1 MNVLYIAELVGKA
14 GIQCVKK
21 MLPSLKQEFKIDYV
35 IANADGATNGAGLG
49 KNHAAYLRKLGV
61 DIITGGDFIFY
72 KRDLTNDLA
81 QMPSVLRPA
90 NYICESPGRG
100 WRIIGKGEKKL
111 AVVSLIGFSHFT
123 RVHGE
128 NPFESLRYLV
138 DKIKKETNNII
149 IDFHAGATAEKKS
162 FSFFADGKV
171 SAVIGSHG
179 RVQTADE
186 CILDGGSATI
196 TDAGRTGFVHAVAG
210 LDPLPKISEFLS
222 GIPLWTKELEIEEK
236 SEIELQGVCVSI
248 NQKGFADS
256 IVRIKRSLKSD

>member
-1 MNVLYIAELVGKA
+1 MKILYIAEIIGKA

-21 MLPSLKQEFKIDYV
+21 MLPDLKNEFKIDFV
-35 IANADGATNGAGLG
+35 IANADGATNGTGLG
-49 KNHAAYLRKLGV
+49 KNHAAYLRKLGC

-81 QMPSVLRPA
+81 QMHNVLRPA
-90 NYICESPGRG
+90 NYISESPGRG
-100 WRIIGKGEKKL
+100 WRILRKEDKKL
-111 AVVSLIGFSHFT
+111 AVVSLVGLSHFT

-128 NPFESLRYLV
+128 NPFNTLRFVV
-138 DKIKKETNNII
+138 DKIKKETNNIV

-162 FSFFADGKV
+162 FSYFADGKV

-186 CILDGGSATI
+186 LILDGGTASI
-196 TDAGRTGFVHAVAG
+196 TDAGRTGFVHAVGG
-210 LDPLPKISEFLS
+210 LDPLPKISEFLC
-222 GIPLWTKELEIEEK
+222 GIPNWTKELEMNEENFV
-236 SEIELQGVCVSI
+236 EFQGLCISI

-256 IVRIKRSLKSD
+256 ITRIKRPLRND